1 MISSMASIEIA
12 GPLRLFDR
20 TVGAVQEA
28 GVLHLEEIPLLEDSK
43 RGNLHRI
50 RLSEAQAREKQLFE
64 DVLRLLEESVARMP
78 PALSVRLRGSPQ
90 LAEEYRR
97 WESENPGILA
107 STARILHAKVR
118 SQVRRERNLA
128 DDLQAL
134 SAYEEVT
141 AALVPLVEGH
151 ELPAELEFIGVVFDR
166 QSRVAGDMLEREID
180 ALTGGRYRYYLS
192 GLSGQR
198 AAALVGFARDRDA
211 EVRDFLARAGISPMA
226 FPRYLRGKPFEQA
239 LAALEAD
246 LAQLHGRQKAL
257 AAQSERFYEENG
269 LRLLAMRNACKDLLS
284 RYEAFGKFARTQYAF
299 LLRGW
304 LEAREQKP
312 FAELLQQKAGPTV
325 LVRRIRPKGM
335 GLPPVLLANPRP
347 IRHFE
352 PLLSLL
358 PLPQY
363 GSVDPTK
370 FVATFFPPMFG
381 LMLGDMGYG
390 AILAVA
396 ALVIYLLARR
406 RPTTASRKL
415 MGRLGVVLGACA
427 FFTIVFGA
435 AFGEFFGGLGREL
448 GLHPLWR
455 ERFPLGSSE
464 LGSAILTYLGLAVAI
479 GAFQVLLG
487 LFLGL
492 VNARRFRDSN
502 LALGNLARIA
512 GILALG
518 FLVARLAGV
527 VPPLFTWLGA
537 GMAACFVAV
546 MVLLSIRHP
555 SHGLM
560 LPLEVLSTMGNILS
574 YARIMAIGMAS
585 VVLALLASILA
596 RLLGNP
602 VLAIALFVL
611 VHALNLVLGTIDPTI
626 QGLRLHYVEFF
637 SKFLLTG
644 GKRFSPFKKLGGE
657 SA

>member
-1 MISSMASIEIA
+1 
-12 GPLRLFDR
+12 
-20 TVGAVQEA
+20 
-28 GVLHLEEIPLLEDSK
+28 
-43 RGNLHRI
+43 
-50 RLSEAQAREKQLFE
+50 
-64 DVLRLLEESVARMP
+64 
-78 PALSVRLRGSPQ
+78 
-90 LAEEYRR
+90 
-97 WESENPGILA
+97 
-107 STARILHAKVR
+107 
-118 SQVRRERNLA
+118 
-128 DDLQAL
+128 
-134 SAYEEVT
+134 
-141 AALVPLVEGH
+141 
-151 ELPAELEFIGVVFDR
+151 
-166 QSRVAGDMLEREID
+166 
-180 ALTGGRYRYYLS
+180 
-192 GLSGQR
+192 
-198 AAALVGFARDRDA
+198 
-211 EVRDFLARAGISPMA
+211 
-226 FPRYLRGKPFEQA
+226 
-239 LAALEAD
+239 
-246 LAQLHGRQKAL
+246 
-257 AAQSERFYEENG
+257 
-269 LRLLAMRNACKDLLS
+269 
-284 RYEAFGKFARTQYAF
+284 
-299 LLRGW
+299 
-304 LEAREQKP
+304 
-312 FAELLQQKAGPTV
+312 
-325 LVRRIRPKGM
+325 
-335 GLPPVLLANPRP
+335 
-347 IRHFE
+347 
-352 PLLSLL
+352 
-358 PLPQY
+358 
-363 GSVDPTK
+363 
-370 FVATFFPPMFG
+370 
-381 LMLGDMGYG
+381 
-390 AILAVA
+390 
-396 ALVIYLLARR
+396 
-406 RPTTASRKL
+406 
-415 MGRLGVVLGACA
+415 
-427 FFTIVFGA
+427 
-435 AFGEFFGGLGREL
+435 L